1 MRKGLL
7 FAGLFIAIF
16 SITLSAGAQ
25 SAPGKFDG
33 TWNTTVTC
41 DPAGGTLGYTLRFV
55 STVTGSVL
63 HGERGTA
70 GQQAYLA
77 IDGKIGGDGKAKL
90 TASGITAS
98 SQYTH
103 GPSKS
108 EGQDYSYEVKSQF
121 TDTEGKGE
129 RSTGLGIV
137 GRPCHY
143 VFEKQVTGDSAAK
156 P

>member
-1 MRKGLL
+1 MHKAL
-7 FAGLFIAIF
+7 FFGIILMAFAAGGQGM
-16 SITLSAGAQ
+16 AG
-25 SAPGKFDG
+25 KYDG

-41 DPAGGTLGYTLRFV
+41 DPAGGTLGYTLHFG
-55 STVTGSVL
+55 STVTGDVL
-63 HGERGTA
+63 HGERGTK

-77 IDGKIGGDGKAKL
+77 IDGKIAKDGKAKL
-90 TASGITAS
+90 TASGVTAG

-103 GPSKS
+103 GPIKA

-137 GRPCHY
+137 GRPCHWT
-143 VFEKQVTGDSAAK
+143 FEKQAAAETPK
-156 P
+156 L